1 VPKSFLKTNDSNQSY
16 KLLNDLEQ
24 SNATVCGVKLSVQQ
38 PNSDRW
44 SEVGF
49 GDAINLTPQQIRD
62 TLNVLRDLV
71 PSGDVLIQVRKSIS
85 FGMGIDLQ
93 RFAESQTI
101 SLKPT
106 EVVQ

>member
-1 VPKSFLKTNDSNQSY
+1 MPKSVLKTNDSNQSY

-38 PNSDRW
+38 SNSDRW

-49 GDAINLTPQQIRD
+49 GDAVALTPQQIRD
-62 TLNVLRDLV
+62 TLNLLRDLV
-71 PSGDVLIQVRKSIS
+71 PSGEVLIQVRKSIS

-93 RFAESQTI
+93 RFAENQVI
-101 SLKPT
+101 ALKPT